1 MSWTRLD
8 DGWGN
13 KIRSMD
19 LSFPARWHY
28 LELIQWCSRNRL
40 YDGRVRT
47 VDARIASDVD
57 DPFAALDE
65 LVKVGLL
72 EVEEKGY
79 RLAKIDEHLPPEY
92 LRDEKRKADQRTRQD
107 RARAHK
113 SGNHSMCLPGSRCL
127 AVTGEVTRDARTVT
141 GQYGEGPALEVS
153 TTRGATAT
161 HPGGSSSP
169 AVCDWCHGEGEPNG
183 CPECGE
189 INERGN

>member
-57 DPFAALDE
+57 DPFAALVRYARSIGWEDP
-65 LVKVGLL
+65 
-72 EVEEKGY
+72 EE
-79 RLAKIDEHLPPEY
+79 
-92 LRDEKRKADQRTRQD
+92 
-107 RARAHK
+107 
-113 SGNHSMCLPGSRCL
+113 
-127 AVTGEVTRDARTVT
+127 
-141 GQYGEGPALEVS
+141 
-153 TTRGATAT
+153 
-161 HPGGSSSP
+161 
-169 AVCDWCHGEGEPNG
+169 
-183 CPECGE
+183 
-189 INERGN
+189 ER